1 MSCQCC
7 HDKNET
13 CEIETEEKS
22 QLPKI
27 IVASVFF
34 VIAILLDKLGVI
46 AEFSE
51 PAAKYAKLAIYILP
65 YFVVGYS
72 VLWEAIQNILK
83 GKVFDENFLMALAT
97 VGAFILGEYPEGVLV
112 MLLYQI
118 GELFEDYA
126 VGKSRKSIT
135 ELMNIRPDYA
145 NVPSESGIIQV
156 SPDTLKVS
164 DIIIIKPGEKVP
176 LDGIIL
182 EGNSTVDTSA
192 LTGESLPREVGPG
205 DSLLSGCINTSGVL
219 KVQVTKVFGESTVA
233 RILEMVEQAS
243 DKKAKT
249 ENFITRFAKVYTPI
263 VVISAAILGIL
274 PPLFFGQEWA
284 PWIERALI
292 FLVISCPCALVISVP
307 LGFFAGIGRASK
319 SGILIKGSNS
329 LEAVSRLKTIVFDK
343 TGTLTKGVFTVNAV
357 HADITSKETLLEYA
371 ALAEFYS
378 NHPISLSIKEHY
390 ENQKGS
396 SLQWEEE
403 KKRISNVTEIAGHG
417 VKATIDGKIVAVGNC
432 RLMDLVNSNWRN
444 CHRNGTIIHIS
455 IDGEYQGHIVI
466 ADVVKPESQ
475 QSILDLKK
483 QGIKKTVMLT
493 GDTASIAQEVGTL
506 LGIDEIYAQLLPVD
520 KVAKLE
526 EIMEKENQDI
536 NKQRKVIGFVGDGI
550 NDAPVLT
557 RADVGIAMGGMG
569 SDAAIEA
576 ADIVLMDDN
585 PKKIAEAI
593 KISKKTIGVVKQ
605 NIVFALGI
613 KGIILFIGALGF
625 ANMWLAVFADVG
637 VSFLAI
643 LNSMRILQKG
653 KK

>member
-390 ENQKGS
+390 EKQKGS

>member
-390 ENQKGS
+390 EKQKGS

-493 GDTASIAQEVGTL
+493 GDAASIAQEVGTL

>member
-1 MSCQCC
+1 MGCQCC
-7 HDKNET
+7 HDENKA

-27 IVASVFF
+27 VVASVLF
-34 VIAILLDKLGVI
+34 VIAILSDKLGLI
-46 AEFSE
+46 AHFSD
-51 PAAKYAKLAIYILP
+51 PVTKYIKLGLYILP

-72 VLWEAIQNILK
+72 VLKEAVQNILK

-135 ELMNIRPDYA
+135 ELMDIRPDYA
-145 NVPSESGIIQV
+145 NIPSASGMVQV
-156 SPDTLKVS
+156 RPDTLKVS
-164 DIIIIKPGEKVP
+164 DIFIVKPGEKVP

-182 EGNSTVDTSA
+182 EGNSAVDTSA
-192 LTGESLPREVGPG
+192 LTGESLPREVGQG
-205 DSLLSGCINTSGVL
+205 DALLSGCINTSGVL

-284 PWIERALI
+284 AWIQRALI

-329 LEAVSRLKTIVFDK
+329 LETISHLDTIVFDK
-343 TGTLTKGVFTVNAV
+343 TGTLTQGIFTVNAV
-357 HADITSKETLLEYA
+357 HADITSKESLLEYA

-390 ENQKGS
+390 EKQKGS
-396 SLQWEEE
+396 SVQWEEE

-417 VKATIDGKIVAVGNC
+417 VQATIDGKMVAVGNC
-432 RLMDLVNSNWRN
+432 HLMDLVNSKWRN

-466 ADVVKPESQ
+466 ADVVKPEAQ
-475 QSILDLKK
+475 QSILDLRR
-483 QGIKKTVMLT
+483 QGIKKTIMLT
-493 GDTASIAQEVGTL
+493 GDTDAVAQEVGSF
-506 LGIDEIYAQLLPVD
+506 LGIDEIYSQLLPVD
-520 KVAKLE
+520 KVTKLE
-526 EIMEKENQDI
+526 EIMENENK
-536 NKQRKVIGFVGDGI
+536 NTGKKKRVIAFVGDGI

-557 RADVGIAMGGMG
+557 RSDVGIAMGGMG

-593 KISKKTIGVVKQ
+593 KIAGKTIGIVKQ
-605 NIVFALGI
+605 NIVFALGT
-613 KGIILFIGALGF
+613 KGIVLIMGAFGF

-637 VSFLAI
+637 VSFIAI